1 MKKVVLNLMGIVT
14 VITLTIGVTNT
25 AKTPQSYEVIQGLSI
40 GDHGG

>member
-1 MKKVVLNLMGIVT
+1 MKKIVFSLMGIVT

-25 AKTPQSYEVIQGLSI
+25 AKTPQSYEVIQSLSV

>member
-1 MKKVVLNLMGIVT
+1 MKKVVLSLMGIVT
-14 VITLTIGVTNT
+14 AITLTIGVTNT

>member
-1 MKKVVLNLMGIVT
+1 MKKVVLSLMGIVT
-14 VITLTIGVTNT
+14 TITLTIGVTNT